1 MTLTT
6 PIAVV
11 IVHKFKIEKKNWLTC
26 VIEHKKNFFLST
38 KIQFDEKSNIRAKRE
53 LQKDIRS
60 QRIDTY

>member
-1 MTLTT
+1 MLLNT
-6 PIAVV
+6 
-11 IVHKFKIEKKNWLTC
+11 KKT
-26 VIEHKKNFFLST
+26 FFLST